1 MHVSILSTVNV
12 YMQRVAGQNKWSLN
26 YIGRIN
32 CTRKFLTFKRRA
44 STNPGFS
51 IAILSQLSMCLYR
64 ILSTLYAVFRL
75 TICRCLC
82 SDFWSSEQSMP
93 QLISF
98 LARFWT
104 SGCYGSKIET
114 YLHWN
119 KHSQI
124 VANCNNTTAI
134 ITLRLRNNLTSTLL
148 EIPIC
153 VSTHPEE
160 LWA

>member
-1 MHVSILSTVNV
+1 MGHLAIYTMAMLNNRRV
-12 YMQRVAGQNKWSLN
+12 YLCIYIIDSKCIHAKVAGQNKWSLN

-82 SDFWSSEQSMP
+82 SDFVRAIYAATHLLLGKILNVRRLWVKDWDIFTLKQTFPNCS
-93 QLISF
+93 QLQQ
-98 LARFWT
+98 
-104 SGCYGSKIET
+104 Y
-114 YLHWN
+114 
-119 KHSQI
+119 
-124 VANCNNTTAI
+124 NCHNYFA
-134 ITLRLRNNLTSTLL
+134 
-148 EIPIC
+148 
-153 VSTHPEE
+153 
-160 LWA
+160 AAQ